1 MKVDEAGLR
10 SRARSGSGSSRRS
23 REGFENARRFFSEF
37 EDKLVR
43 AALVLKTSDPDARS
57 EQRLIRQQVLPEL
70 ESMGW
75 QLTRPMER
83 IAQGARDGETIVQ
96 GVDPN
101 TAVVRSSL
109 QSHKRLALANLHAT
123 VRRL

>member
-1 MKVDEAGLR
+1 M
-10 SRARSGSGSSRRS
+10 
-23 REGFENARRFFSEF
+23 
-37 EDKLVR
+37 
-43 AALVLKTSDPDARS
+43 
-57 EQRLIRQQVLPEL
+57 LPEL

-83 IAQGARDGETIVQ
+83 IAKGERDGETIVQ

-101 TAVVRSSL
+101 TAVVRSNL
-109 QSHKRLALANLHAT
+109 QSHKRLALANLHVT